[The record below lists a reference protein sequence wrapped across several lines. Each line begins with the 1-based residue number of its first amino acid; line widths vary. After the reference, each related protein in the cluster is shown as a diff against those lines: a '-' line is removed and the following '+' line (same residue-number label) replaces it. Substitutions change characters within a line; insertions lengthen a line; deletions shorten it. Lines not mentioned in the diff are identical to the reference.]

1 MRSFAVMRIRL
12 RQRFLKEEAMDLKT
26 RWVLSLSCILIMCPA
41 LAQVRP
47 GGGSS
52 TPSAPRLPTASTSSI
67 PPEARAVIVRGK
79 VALQDGTALTEPIA
93 IERVCSGAVRREGY
107 TDFKG
112 NFEFQLGQ
120 GSEGRDATESGRDVF
135 QNSGNRGP
143 TQGPGADYGMAMPSS
158 SRTSDSTRPELLGC
172 EIRAS
177 LPGFK
182 TSSVLLRPEGSS
194 WSLNVGVIVLTRMET
209 MPGAIISLTTMSAPA
224 DARNAYE
231 KGQKDVARGKFS
243 DAEKE
248 LSKAV
253 SVYPDFAAAW
263 SMLGEVRRQQDN
275 LAAAKEAYL
284 RAISADPQFV
294 SPYFGMAIVAVHEK
308 NWSDVL
314 KYSGEALKLNPALFP
329 LANMYNGA
337 ANYYLGNLD
346 AAEQSVRRFQ
356 TMDADHHNPDSALL
370 LSNILLAKHD
380 YAGAGKALEE
390 YLKLVPNAPNA
401 AEIKKQLKDLNDM
414 NLAKQ

>member
-1 MRSFAVMRIRL
+1 MVLISPRALILSYFIFTFAA
-12 RQRFLKEEAMDLKT
+12 F
-26 RWVLSLSCILIMCPA
+26 
-41 LAQVRP
+41 AQVRSGG
-47 GGGSS
+47 GGGSI
-52 TPSAPRLPTASTSSI
+52 PAAPRTPTTSS
-67 PPEARAVIVRGK
+67 PNTANTRSVFVRGK
-79 VALQDGTALTEPIA
+79 VALQDGLALTEPVA
-93 IERVCSGAVRREGY
+93 IERVCNGAVRREGY

-120 GSEGRDATESGRDVF
+120 GTVDRDATESGRDVF

-143 TQGPGADYGMAMPSS
+143 TQGPGSDYGMGMPSNPKTGDAT
-158 SRTSDSTRPELLGC
+158 RTELLGC
-172 EIRAS
+172 ELRAS
-177 LPGFK
+177 LAGFR
-182 TSSVLLRPEGSS
+182 TNSVSLRPDGSS

-209 MPGAIISLTTMSAPA
+209 MPGAIISLTTMSAPP

-275 LAAAKEAYL
+275 LAVAKEAYL

-356 TMDADHHNPDSALL
+356 TMDTDHHNPDSALL